1 MTYATILLG
10 VQRAGFTPF
19 AVSPRN
25 SATAVAHLLTKTQA
39 DVVLVGPEPAMQD
52 LAAAAFEIMRSADTP
67 LPHQALL
74 PLFHEIYLDV
84 AMPFEPLPPTKWSL
98 DDPGIILH
106 SSGGFSVSHLVCLYA
121 EAKRRFHC
129 VPEASYMDQLHAHQ
143 HRPSS
148 MCVTCTFSRCLGLTR
163 PV

>member
-39 DVVLVGPEPAMQD
+39 NVVLVGPEPAMQD
-52 LAAAAFEIMRSADTP
+52 LAAAAFEIMRSANTR

-74 PLFHEIYLDV
+74 PLFHEIYLDAAV
-84 AMPFEPLPPTKWSL
+84 PFEPLPPTKWSL
-98 DDPGIILH
+98 NDPGIILH
-106 SSGGFSVSHLVCLYA
+106 SSGAFFVLHLVFCVL
-121 EAKRRFHC
+121 RRNEGSTAF
-129 VPEASYMDQLHAHQ
+129 PK
-143 HRPSS
+143 P
-148 MCVTCTFSRCLGLTR
+148 VTWTNYTLINIGRLPCA
-163 PV
+163 